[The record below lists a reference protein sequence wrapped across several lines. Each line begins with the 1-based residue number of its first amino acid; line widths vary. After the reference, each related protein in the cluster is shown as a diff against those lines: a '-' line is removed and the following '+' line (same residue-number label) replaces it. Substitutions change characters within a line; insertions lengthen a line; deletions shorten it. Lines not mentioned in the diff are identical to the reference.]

1 MFDWVPLA
9 YYTSVFYNVLFFI
22 VVFTCLKIIKEGY
35 VINNKSNVT
44 LNTLGL
50 MLMVILYMGLR
61 PLSGRY
67 FGDMFTYNR
76 IFEYYASGGEIISV
90 KDYVWQLFMQF
101 CSGIMT
107 TKMFFLLCAT
117 LYVAPIY
124 KACDTWFKGNKYV
137 VFLMFIASFSF
148 WTYGTNGI
156 RSGVATSLFVWALS
170 LNKNKIFK
178 YGLFVLSF
186 SFHSSI
192 IIPLSAFILT
202 SFYKNPK
209 TYYRGWLICIPVSLV
224 LGSAAETFIATL
236 GIFGDDRVEYL
247 IQGNINND
255 SFAYTGFRW
264 DFLIYSAFAVY
275 AGYYFIIRR
284 NFKDVFY
291 IQLFNL
297 YVTVNAFWILV
308 IRANFSNR
316 FAYLSWFLMAVVIFY
331 PFYKQRFFKNQQRIL
346 IYTMLG
352 YFGFS
357 YFMFLIN

>member
-1 MFDWVPLA
+1 MFDWLPLE
-9 YYTSVFYNVLFFI
+9 YYTSVFYNSTLILVLI
-22 VVFTCLKIIKEGY
+22 TCLKILTSKFT
-35 VINNKSNVT
+35 INGKSIVT
-44 LNTLGL
+44 FNTLGL

-61 PLSGRY
+61 PISGRY
-67 FGDMFTYNR
+67 FGDMRTYSKL
-76 IFEYYASGGEIISV
+76 FEYYASGGEIIKL
-90 KDYVWQLFMQF
+90 KDYGWHLFMQY
-101 CSGIMT
+101 CSGVMT
-107 TKMFFLLCAT
+107 AKFFFLLCAI
-117 LYVAPIY
+117 LYVMPLY
-124 KACDTWFKGNKYV
+124 KACDTWFKDNKYV

-148 WTYGTNGI
+148 WAYGTNGI
-156 RSGVATSLFVWALS
+156 RNGIATSLFVWAFS
-170 LNKNKIFK
+170 LNKKNVFK

-186 SFHSSI
+186 LFHSSL

-209 TYYRGWLICIPVSLV
+209 TYFKGWFISIPISLV
-224 LGSAAETFIATL
+224 LGSVIESFIANL
-236 GIFGDDRVEYL
+236 GIFDDDRVEYL

-264 DFLIYSAFAVY
+264 DFLVYSAFAVY
-275 AGYYFIIRR
+275 AGYYFIIRKK
-284 NFKDVFY
+284 FKDVFY

-297 YVTVNAFWILV
+297 YLTVNAFWILI

-331 PFYKQRFFKNQQRIL
+331 PFFKQRFFKNQQKFL

-357 YFMFLIN
+357 YFMFLIK